1 MFPRQ
6 DRDTGADSILRALKR
21 DNAVGCRIG
30 RVELESEVLFTVQ
43 TPLGF
48 SVRVTKSRWALIVRE
63 KHPAMMGEEQ
73 AVRAALKTPDEV
85 RQSRT
90 DSTVYLF
97 YGVQQTKRWVCAV
110 TKRSNDDGFL
120 VTAYP
125 TDAIKEGTKV
135 WPN

>member
-1 MFPRQ
+1 MR
-6 DRDTGADSILRALKR
+6 
-21 DNAVGCRIG
+21 
-30 RVELESEVLFTVQ
+30 
-43 TPLGF
+43 
-48 SVRVTKSRWALIVRE
+48 
-63 KHPAMMGEEQ
+63 GEEQ
-73 AVRAALKTPDEV
+73 AVRAALKMPDEV

-110 TKRSNDDGFL
+110 AKRSNDDGFL